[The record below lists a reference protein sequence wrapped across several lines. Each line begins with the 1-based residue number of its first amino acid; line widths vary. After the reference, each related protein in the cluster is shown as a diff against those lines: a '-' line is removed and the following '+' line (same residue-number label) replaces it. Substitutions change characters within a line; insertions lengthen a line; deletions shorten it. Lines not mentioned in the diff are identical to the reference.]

1 MFDCISLSKSLDM
14 GFLAYVPGNY
24 PLQFLMLQSTQGGS
38 SPVYFSMEKGSE
50 LIVATMS
57 LPHLAL

>member
-1 MFDCISLSKSLDM
+1 MSLPLDM
-14 GFLAYVPGNY
+14 GFLANRVPGNY
-24 PLQFLMLQSTQGGS
+24 LMQFLMLQSTQGGL

-57 LPHLAL
+57 LPRLALQHKIG